1 MSLRSDGAPT
11 QAPHHVASYISP
23 RMRARFALLFL
34 LPLTPLPGCVPA
46 GKIEEK
52 DFELEQAKRHN
63 ACNQQ
68 AWAECQG
75 APDQDACV
83 EREGLACDSRVD
95 DTTDLDQEDP
105 LPSGVDDSLPAEP
118 R

>member
-1 MSLRSDGAPT
+1 LRCKGAPA
-11 QAPHHVASYISP
+11 QASHDAASYISL
-23 RMRARFALLFL
+23 RMRARFALLLL
-34 LPLTPLPGCVPA
+34 LPLALLPGCVPA

-52 DFELEQAKRHN
+52 HFELEQANRHN

-68 AWAECQG
+68 AWAKCQG

-95 DTTDLDQEDP
+95 NTTDLDQEDP
-105 LPSGVDDSLPAEP
+105 LPSGIEDSLPAEP